1 MASITTF
8 FGTQGGGGGGISGSG
23 AAGQVAFF
31 NGASSID
38 SDPLLL
44 YDDTA
49 DTFTVGSTTNGTARL
64 NVQGFGAGASAPDR
78 GIAIADLNGTEVFS
92 VGDSGKMYLNA
103 TKADESLS
111 NNVIIGDGFTGLSVT
126 TLSNSVIT
134 GAGAA
139 RYVTG
144 GSDSVILGREAY
156 QRRGGGT
163 QQVNNPTDCIA
174 IGREARSGASS
185 GTVTNEIVIGAGAI
199 GGGSNTVTI
208 GNSLTT
214 YATIGGNSTLE
225 ATNISAINQL
235 SANIVRVNQGGIEPS
250 NTNGFKIGNQV
261 TDKIAFWAKTP
272 IAQPSTSVGSATVA
286 SPGAGNT
293 IKTDDTFD
301 GYTLAQVV
309 KALRNIGVLA

>member
-8 FGTQGGGGGGISGSG
+8 FGTQGGGGISGSG

-44 YDDTA
+44 YDDTS

-111 NNVIIGDGFTGLSVT
+111 SNVIIGDGFTGLSAT

-144 GSDSVILGREAY
+144 GSDSIIFGRDAY
-156 QRRGGGT
+156 QRRGAGT

-174 IGREARSGASS
+174 IGREARSGAST

-199 GGGSNTVTI
+199 GSGSNTVTI
-208 GNSLTT
+208 GNSSTT
-214 YATIGGNSTLE
+214 DIFFLGNSSITVNNNVL
-225 ATNISAINQL
+225 ATGI
-235 SANIVRVNQGGIEPS
+235 RVNTGGIEPS
-250 NTNGFKIGNQV
+250 NANGFKIGNQA

-272 IAQPSTSVGSATVA
+272 IAQPDTSVGSATVA

-309 KALRNIGVLA
+309 RALRNIGVLQ

>member
-8 FGTQGGGGGGISGSG
+8 FGTQGGGGISGSG

-31 NGASSID
+31 NGASSVG

-78 GIAIADLNGTEVFS
+78 VIAIADLNGTEVFS

-111 NNVIIGDGFTGLSVT
+111 NNVIIGDGFTGLSAA

-144 GSDSVILGREAY
+144 GSDSIILGRGAY
-156 QRRGGGT
+156 QNRGGGS
-163 QQVNNPTDCIA
+163 QQVNNPTDCIV
-174 IGREARSGASS
+174 IGREARSGSNN

-199 GGGSNTVTI
+199 GSGSNTVTI
-208 GNSLTT
+208 GNSATTDIFFLGNSSITVNNNVLTT
-214 YATIGGNSTLE
+214 GI
-225 ATNISAINQL
+225 
-235 SANIVRVNQGGIEPS
+235 RVNTGGIEPS
-250 NTNGFKIGNQV
+250 NANGFKIGNQA

-272 IAQPSTSVGSATVA
+272 IAQPSTSVGSATFA

-293 IKTDDTFD
+293 VKTDDTFD

-309 KALRNIGVLA
+309 RALRDIGLLQ